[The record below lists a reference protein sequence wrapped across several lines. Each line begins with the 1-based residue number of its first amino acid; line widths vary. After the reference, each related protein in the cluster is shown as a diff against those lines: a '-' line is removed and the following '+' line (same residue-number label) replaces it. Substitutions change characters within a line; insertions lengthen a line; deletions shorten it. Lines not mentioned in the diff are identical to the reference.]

1 MTVLIIGAGLVG
13 SQIARILVEGGEKPV
28 LMDPSAQP
36 QALGQIVDLDRV
48 TLVAGDV
55 LRPFA
60 LTRIIR
66 EHGITQIVH
75 MAANPLLTLG
85 AQRDPFSAI
94 ELNIMG
100 TVNVLEAARIHGVKR
115 VVVASSNVLNFFLS
129 GGEGK
134 GDPTREEA
142 YPRPTTFYASTKQ
155 AMENLGLNYATWAGV
170 DFAAMRFGAVLGPW
184 GGHGGGGPSNS
195 VRDALEKVLQG
206 KEASVPA
213 SGHEWVYSKDAA
225 MGTVLALRAA
235 ALGSRVF
242 NITMGYACMP
252 EDLADAIRAAVP
264 GAKVR
269 IETPQ
274 ASAVALP
281 QMLAGSDPRLAK
293 EVLGFTP
300 KFPMRE
306 AVAELAEWIRKNPAG

>member
-1 MTVLIIGAGLVG
+1 MAILIIGAGLVG

-36 QALGQIVDLDRV
+36 QALSQIVALDRV

-100 TVNVLEAARIHGVKR
+100 TANLLEAARIHGVKR
-115 VVVASSNVLNFFLS
+115 VVVASSNVLNHFLA

-155 AMENLGLNYATWAGV
+155 AMESLGLNYASWAGV
-170 DFAAMRFGAVLGPW
+170 DFAAMRYGAVLGPW
-184 GGHGGGGPSNS
+184 GGKGGGGPSNV
-195 VRDALEKVLQG
+195 VRDALANVLNG
-206 KEASVPA
+206 REAIVPA
-213 SGHEWVYSKDAA
+213 NGLEWVYSKDAA
-225 MGTVLALRAA
+225 MGTVLALRAS

-242 NITMGYACMP
+242 NITMGYVCTP
-252 EDLADAIRAAVP
+252 EELADAIKAAVP

-274 ASAVALP
+274 ADAVALP
-281 QMLAGSDPRLAK
+281 QMLAGSNLRLAK
-293 EVLGFTP
+293 DVLGFAP
-300 KFPMRE
+300 KYPMRE
-306 AVAELAEWIRKNPAG
+306 AVGELAEWMSKNPAR

>member
-1 MTVLIIGAGLVG
+1 MTVLIVGAGLVG
-13 SQIARILVEGGEKPV
+13 SQIARILVENGERPV
-28 LMDPSAQP
+28 LMDQAAQP
-36 QALGQIVDLDRV
+36 QALGAIVDLDRV

-55 LRPFA
+55 LKPFA

-75 MAANPLLTLG
+75 MAANPLLTVG

-115 VVVASSNVLNFFLS
+115 VVVASSNVLNHFLA

-142 YPRPTTFYASTKQ
+142 YPRPTTYYASTKQ
-155 AMENLGLNYATWAGV
+155 AMESLGLNYANWAGV
-170 DFAAMRFGAVLGPW
+170 DFAAMRYGAVLGPW
-184 GGHGGGGPSNS
+184 GGHGGGGPSNV
-195 VRDALEKVLQG
+195 VRDALENALNG
-206 KEASVPA
+206 REAIVPA
-213 SGHEWVYSKDAA
+213 NGIEWVYSKDAA
-225 MGTVLALRAA
+225 MCTVLALRAS

-242 NITMGYACMP
+242 NVTMGYVCTP
-252 EDLADAIRAAVP
+252 EELADAIKAAVP

-269 IETPQ
+269 IEAPK
-274 ASAVALP
+274 AGALAMP
-281 QMLAGSDPRLAK
+281 KMLAGSDLRLAK
-293 EVLGFTP
+293 DVLGFSP
-300 KFPMRE
+300 RYPMRE
-306 AVAELAEWIRKNPAG
+306 AVGELAEWIRKGPAR

>member
-1 MTVLIIGAGLVG
+1 MAILIIGAGLVG
-13 SQIARILVEGGEKPV
+13 SQIARILVEWGEKPV

-36 QALGQIVDLDRV
+36 QALSQIVALDRV

-100 TVNVLEAARIHGVKR
+100 TANVLEAARIHGVKR
-115 VVVASSNVLNFFLS
+115 VVVASSNVLNHFLA

-155 AMENLGLNYATWAGV
+155 AMESLGLNYASWAGV
-170 DFAAMRFGAVLGPW
+170 DFAAMRYGAVLGPW
-184 GGHGGGGPSNS
+184 GGKGGGGPSNV
-195 VRDALEKVLQG
+195 VRDALANVLNG
-206 KEASVPA
+206 REAIVPA
-213 SGHEWVYSKDAA
+213 NGLEWVYSKDAA
-225 MGTVLALRAA
+225 MGTVLALRAS

-242 NITMGYACMP
+242 NITMGYVCTP
-252 EDLADAIRAAVP
+252 EELADAIKAAVP

-274 ASAVALP
+274 ADAVALP
-281 QMLAGSDPRLAK
+281 QMLAGSNLRLAK
-293 EVLGFTP
+293 DVLGFAP
-300 KFPMRE
+300 KYPMRE
-306 AVAELAEWIRKNPAG
+306 AVGELAEWMSKNPAR